1 MKTTLLALITGLSLT
16 ACAMTTEYVPTKG
29 QSEAQFNRDKSE
41 CLQVASKYYG
51 VTNNDLT
58 QSDSYVVCLKS
69 KGYDVK
75 SKF

>member
-1 MKTTLLALITGLSLT
+1 MKTTLLALTIGFALT

-29 QSEAQFNRDKSE
+29 QSEAQYNRDKSE

-51 VTNNDLT
+51 ATNNDLT

-69 KGYDVK
+69 KGYEIK